1 MNLEQIFEKQVIYH
15 CTTNFRSN
23 YQYSL
28 KKMISLKSQIFQMAA
43 NVANIKV

>member
-23 YQYSL
+23 YQYML
-28 KKMISLKSQIFQMAA
+28 KNWFHLKVRYSRWLPM
-43 NVANIKV
+43 